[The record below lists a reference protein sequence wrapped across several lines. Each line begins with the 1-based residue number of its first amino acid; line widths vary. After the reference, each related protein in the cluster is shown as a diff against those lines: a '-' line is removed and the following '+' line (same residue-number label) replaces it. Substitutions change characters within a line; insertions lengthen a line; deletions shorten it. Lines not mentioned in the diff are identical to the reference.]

1 MEDKIT
7 CNHCHKST
15 TPRLWHIKGNFFRRK
30 KIQHICP
37 FCGQTMYETGGG
49 VGGGI
54 ILTGVAMLYFSFM
67 IFSQESNHKKTKLHE
82 LQQKVTYQKNELNK
96 YKDLYLSLLEKTKD
110 GKSPHLKK
118 QVNAAQTRVEKL
130 KKRLDESQLEFERF
144 SREIKNN
151 N

>member
-7 CNHCHKST
+7 CNYCHKSS

-54 ILTGVAMLYFSFM
+54 ILTGLVMLYVLFM
-67 IFSQESNHKKTKLHE
+67 MFSQESHHKKTKLYQ
-82 LQQKVTYQKNELNK
+82 LQQQVARQQDNLDK

-118 QVNAAQTRVEKL
+118 QVNAAQTRVERL
-130 KKRLDESQLEFERF
+130 KKRLDKSQLEFERL